1 MITDMKIYLKT
12 KNDQGSLGE
21 SIVMTIYCT
30 YREIYKM
37 IPQCEIYAMSTR
49 NIQELLHLNSR

>member
-1 MITDMKIYLKT
+1 MKSYFKT

-21 SIVMTIYCT
+21 SIVMKIYCT